1 MGQLAEAAVQF
12 GGGPQIWQVQRQPE
26 LQEICLK
33 NQTKLQKTNKQT
45 ENGGEGR
52 NQHVV
57 LDYDSHAVAADK

>member
-1 MGQLAEAAVQF
+1 MEVGLRYGKFKDSLSSKRSVS
-12 GGGPQIWQVQRQPE
+12 
-26 LQEICLK
+26 K
-33 NQTKLQKTNKQT
+33 TKPNYKKQTNKQT